1 MYTNLY
7 VNENKPLHAAII
19 TLLGRVIPFM
29 LWFSVLSGVLGI
41 LLLGDRVFGG
51 RPEIK
56 VNI

>member
-7 VNENKPLHAAII
+7 VNENIPLNAAII
-19 TLLGRVIPFM
+19 TLLGRNIPFM